1 VTAGNSIIDEPVL
14 TVSRPPRFW
23 GSPFGW
29 AFVAAM
35 CFVVLGG
42 LLVALDEFR
51 QPADPVVIVK
61 GIMASKEDF
70 FEDGTVKDLL
80 RERGFEVEITS
91 RGSREIAIEVIHQGV
106 EQYDFAFPSGQPA
119 ADMIKN
125 HRHQRGQYQRTT
137 SLFSSPIV
145 LATYRE
151 YADILVSEGIATAQS
166 TVDPLYFT
174 LDVAKFVQAGEQGKK
189 WDDIAPDLRD
199 NRPIKNGNRVLAT
212 VSGVCRSNSAATYL
226 GLVAFVKNQE
236 RPPQNE
242 DEVAVLA
249 QQAGPLIAATG
260 MPEDDVFDS
269 YVTPEGKSEGP
280 VVVIYEH
287 QFLAY
292 QIAHQER
299 TEEPDNERV
308 LLYPS
313 QEFQTDPWFISLRP
327 GPADQLAEL
336 LATDPELRERMMQL
350 GYRVF
355 DATET
360 VGSNQ
365 LFDYVGAHNLPVP
378 TRDNVTRAFLPELD
392 LLESLIRKVGGCAT

>member
-1 VTAGNSIIDEPVL
+1 MTAGDSTVDEPVL
-14 TVSRPPRFW
+14 IVSRPPRFW

-35 CFVVLGG
+35 CCVVIGG

-51 QPADPVVIVK
+51 QPAAPVVTVK

-70 FEDGTVKDLL
+70 FADQEVKDLL

-91 RGSREIAIEVIHQGV
+91 RGSREVALEVMNQET

-125 HRHQRGQYQRTT
+125 HRRQQRQYQRTT
-137 SLFSSPIV
+137 SVFSSPIV
-145 LATYRE
+145 LASYRE
-151 YADILVSEGIATAQS
+151 YADILVSEGVATAQS
-166 TVDPLYFT
+166 AVDPLYYT
-174 LDVAKFVQAGEQGKK
+174 LDLAKFIQAGEQGKT
-189 WDDIAPDLRD
+189 WDKIGTKLRY
-199 NRPIKNGNRVLAT
+199 RPIKNGNRVLASI
-212 VSGVCRSNSAATYL
+212 SGVCRSNSAATYL

-249 QQAGPLIAATG
+249 QQTGPLITATG
-260 MPEDDVFDS
+260 MPEDDLFES
-269 YVTPEGKSEGP
+269 YVTPEGKGQGP
-280 VVVIYEH
+280 VVVVYEH

-292 QIAHQER
+292 QLAHQER
-299 TEEPDNERV
+299 TRKPDNERV
-308 LLYPS
+308 LLYPR
-313 QEFQTDPWFISLRP
+313 QEFQTDPEFISLRP

-336 LATDPELRERMMQL
+336 LATDEELRRRMMEL

-355 DATET
+355 DSTET

-365 LFDYVGAHNLPVP
+365 LFDYVRGHSLPVP
-378 TRDNVTRAFLPELD
+378 AREDVTRAFLPELD